1 MGSSYKGVTMAVN
14 QTMRILGFMTGTSLD
29 AVDMAVLETD
39 GEDIQAFGPAGERKL
54 REATRDLLLEATDQ
68 ARAWPRDAP
77 EPAIF
82 AKAARAVAEEHL
94 HAAESFLAEHGLA
107 WTNFD
112 LLGVHGQT
120 VLHERPTAERIGRTV
135 QLFDAERLA
144 KVSGRPVA
152 FDFRTADVAA
162 GGEGAPLAPIYHA
175 ARARAAGLAAPV
187 AALNVG
193 GVANITLIGADG
205 TLLAFDTGPGNGMID
220 LMLQS
225 RDLGRFDDGGRLAAS
240 GRVDE
245 AALATLLAGEYFAA
259 PAPKSLDRYDFS
271 IEAVAHLTAAD
282 AAATLTA
289 FTAEAVVK
297 AFAQGGE
304 SPAALIVCG
313 GGRHNPEIMRVLSA
327 RAPVPVQAAEAVGWR
342 GDAIEAEAFAYLAA
356 RTLRGLPISFPKTT
370 GVPAPMT
377 GGRIARPST

>member
-1 MGSSYKGVTMAVN
+1 MK
-14 QTMRILGFMTGTSLD
+14 ILGFMTGTSLD

-39 GEDIQAFGPAGERKL
+39 GVEIHAFGPAGERKL
-54 REATRDLLLEATDQ
+54 REATRDLLLRTTDI
-68 ARAWPRDAP
+68 ARAWPRGAP

-82 AKAARAVAEEHL
+82 EEARRAVADEHFQ
-94 HAAESFLAEHGLA
+94 AAESFLDEHGLSSGE
-107 WTNFD
+107 FD

-120 VLHERPTAERIGRTV
+120 VLHERPTAERLGRTV
-135 QLFDAERLA
+135 QLLDAERLA
-144 KVSGRPVA
+144 KACGRPVA

-175 ARARAAGLAAPV
+175 ARARASGLTAPV

-220 LMLQS
+220 LMLQE
-225 RDLGRFDDGGRLAAS
+225 RGLGRFDEDGRLALA

-245 AALATLLAGEYFAA
+245 AALASLLDSPYFDA

-271 IEAVAHLTAAD
+271 LAPVAHLCAED
-282 AAATLTA
+282 AAATLVA
-289 FTAEAVVK
+289 FTAEAVFK
-297 AFAQGGE
+297 AFAQTGE
-304 SPAALIVCG
+304 APSALIVCG
-313 GGRHNPEIMRVLSA
+313 GGRHNPAIMRTLA
-327 RAPVPVQAAEAVGWR
+327 ERAPVPVQTAEAYGWR
-342 GDAIEAEAFAYLAA
+342 GDSIEAEAFAYLAA
-356 RTLRGLPISFPKTT
+356 RTAKGLPISFPGTT

-377 GGRIARPST
+377 GGRIVAP